1 MGGVLTNINVPTKV
15 INGFNPDYIL
25 ICDRH
30 KNNKANL
37 ELLEDYKSKYIANS
51 SSSHKDFS
59 MNISIS
65 FHVNAKCN
73 DSYEIQSE
81 TSQCDELDMAICYK
95 P

>member
-15 INGFNPDYIL
+15 IRFQSGLHIL
-25 ICDRH
+25 ICDRD

-59 MNISIS
+59 TRTL
-65 FHVNAKCN
+65 A
-73 DSYEIQSE
+73 QG
-81 TSQCDELDMAICYK
+81 L
-95 P
+95 